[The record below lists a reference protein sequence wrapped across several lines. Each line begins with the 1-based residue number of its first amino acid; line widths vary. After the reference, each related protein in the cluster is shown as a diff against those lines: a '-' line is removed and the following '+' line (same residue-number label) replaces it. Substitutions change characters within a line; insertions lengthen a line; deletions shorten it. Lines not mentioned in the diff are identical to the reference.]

1 MATTEEQEKEETT
14 GMESLKKLL
23 AKGMVKKIAEHS
35 GSLYRLTGTVVSGN
49 HIGKKIGF
57 PTANLR
63 LADSSQPVPA
73 NGVYATFV
81 YVGNETTAWK
91 AMTNIGTRPTFSGS
105 VVTIETHI
113 FDFDEDIYGERLTV
127 SFFDRVRDEKCFSD
141 VSDLIA
147 QLQKDSEVCLKLLS
161 KVSFP

>member
-1 MATTEEQEKEETT
+1 MTTTEEREKEGTAS
-14 GMESLKKLL
+14 MESLEELL
-23 AKGMVKKIAEHS
+23 AKGMVKKAAELS

-63 LADSSQPVPA
+63 LADFSQPVPA
-73 NGVYATFV
+73 NGVYATFA
-81 YVGNETTAWK
+81 YIGNEPKAWK

-113 FDFDEDIYGERLTV
+113 FDFYKDIYGERLTV
-127 SFFDRVRDEKCFSD
+127 CFLDRVRDEKRFSD
-141 VSDLIA
+141 VSNLIA
-147 QLQKDSEVCLKLLS
+147 QLQKDSAVCLTLLS
-161 KVSFP
+161 